1 MKKKWIAVGLAV
13 LMTLLTLFASAA
25 EPIGAESTG
34 TMTVTVRAYRGESAV
49 ASETLTPLHG
59 VAVYAYRIADIA
71 GTPASFT
78 YTPTDDF
85 AGFAAYSGAEM
96 QFDWDSSEAWDAF
109 AVQIVNYIRSVNGEP
124 IEDGTVI
131 RRVYPEARYYT
142 NANGQVTFE
151 DLPAGLYLVY
161 IAPATVD
168 GYRYE
173 FGTPAFVSVPTVS
186 PDKTIGAD
194 TEWEYDVEVNPKPP
208 TGVPETPPDP
218 PEPPDPPTPPTPP
231 TPPDPPTPPTP
242 PDPPTPPTPPDP
254 PTPPTPPDE
263 PPTPPEVPE
272 EPIPDEPTPLVP
284 PEFPEFEDIPDEP
297 TPLAPPDFPEE
308 EIPEPNIPL
317 TGMLWWPV
325 PVLAIGGLFLIII
338 GLILHRSGKEEND

>member
-1 MKKKWIAVGLAV
+1 MKKKWIAVGLAI
-13 LMTLLTLFASAA
+13 LMTLLALFASAA

-49 ASETLTPLHG
+49 ASETLTPLEG

-96 QFDWDSSEAWDAF
+96 QFDRDSSEAWDAF
-109 AVQIVNYIRSVNGEP
+109 AVQVVNYIRSVNGEP
-124 IEDGTVI
+124 IEDGTMI

-142 NANGQVTFE
+142 DVNGQVTFE

-186 PDKTIGAD
+186 PDKTIDAD

-231 TPPDPPTPPTP
+231 EPPTPPTP
-242 PDPPTPPTPPDP
+242 PEP